1 MLTITFASKEISMGR
16 LILAN
21 ATQVCGVNFKSHL
34 THLPRTSPLNA
45 RSPMKPLHTNPLK
58 RTRAEIRRRICAMP
72 VSRQQVRL
80 MQKVIA
86 ELRRE
91 NALLTYMLSIR

>member
-1 MLTITFASKEISMGR
+1 MDKR
-16 LILAN
+16 
-21 ATQVCGVNFKSHL
+21 
-34 THLPRTSPLNA
+34 
-45 RSPMKPLHTNPLK
+45 TNPLK
-58 RTRAEIRRRICAMP
+58 QSRAKIRRSICAMP
-72 VSRQQVRL
+72 ASRQQVRQ

>member
-1 MLTITFASKEISMGR
+1 MGVKNGYPTPFENNISE
-16 LILAN
+16 
-21 ATQVCGVNFKSHL
+21 
-34 THLPRTSPLNA
+34 THLHPPRPFDLWSLVMATHT
-45 RSPMKPLHTNPLK
+45 KPLKL
-58 RTRAEIRRRICAMP
+58 TRLEIRRRLREMP

-80 MQKVIA
+80 MQKAIA

>member
-1 MLTITFASKEISMGR
+1 MDKKNGYPTPFEIN
-16 LILAN
+16 LPE
-21 ATQVCGVNFKSHL
+21 
-34 THLPRTSPLNA
+34 THHYPPQA
-45 RSPMKPLHTNPLK
+45 FDVRSPMKPLHTNPLK
-58 RTRAEIRRRICAMP
+58 RTRSEIRRRICAMP
-72 VSRQQVRL
+72 VSRQQVRQ

>member
-1 MLTITFASKEISMGR
+1 MPSNPISVR
-16 LILAN
+16 L
-21 ATQVCGVNFKSHL
+21 
-34 THLPRTSPLNA
+34 
-45 RSPMKPLHTNPLK
+45 
-58 RTRAEIRRRICAMP
+58 TRAEIRRRLREMP

-80 MQKVIA
+80 MQKAIA

>member
-1 MLTITFASKEISMGR
+1 MDT
-16 LILAN
+16 
-21 ATQVCGVNFKSHL
+21 
-34 THLPRTSPLNA
+34 
-45 RSPMKPLHTNPLK
+45 HTNPLK
-58 RTRAEIRRRICAMP
+58 LTRAEIRRRICAMP

-91 NALLTYMLSIR
+91 KRFSLTCYLFGRCHVWQI

>member
-1 MLTITFASKEISMGR
+1 
-16 LILAN
+16 
-21 ATQVCGVNFKSHL
+21 
-34 THLPRTSPLNA
+34 
-45 RSPMKPLHTNPLK
+45 MKPLHTNPLK
-58 RTRAEIRRRICAMP
+58 RTRVEIGRRIWAMP
-72 VSRQQVRL
+72 VSQQQVRL

>member
-1 MLTITFASKEISMGR
+1 MMPNTT
-16 LILAN
+16 
-21 ATQVCGVNFKSHL
+21 
-34 THLPRTSPLNA
+34 
-45 RSPMKPLHTNPLK
+45 
-58 RTRAEIRRRICAMP
+58 RTRLTRSEIRQKLSEMP

-80 MQKVIA
+80 MQKAIA

>member
-1 MLTITFASKEISMGR
+1 MM
-16 LILAN
+16 
-21 ATQVCGVNFKSHL
+21 AT
-34 THLPRTSPLNA
+34 
-45 RSPMKPLHTNPLK
+45 HTNQLK
-58 RTRAEIRRRICAMP
+58 QSRSEIRRRICNMP

>member
-1 MLTITFASKEISMGR
+1 MDVLIKDKEWLG
-16 LILAN
+16 LETKQLAN
-21 ATQVCGVNFKSHL
+21 MFGRIRKFFENLMVF
-34 THLPRTSPLNA
+34 
-45 RSPMKPLHTNPLK
+45 
-58 RTRAEIRRRICAMP
+58 AEIRRRICAMP

>member
-1 MLTITFASKEISMGR
+1 MIRMTTNFPPQPIVLRSTEMPSNPISVRLT
-16 LILAN
+16 
-21 ATQVCGVNFKSHL
+21 
-34 THLPRTSPLNA
+34 RT
-45 RSPMKPLHTNPLK
+45 
-58 RTRAEIRRRICAMP
+58 EIRRRLREIP

-80 MQKVIA
+80 MQKAIA